1 MVIRNPWLPVEN
13 ALMISKKQVNVQWVT
28 IFRAFLKQN
37 VTSQESQYDYPIS
50 KHDRELIKSTWNKV
64 KKNGNIAPKAFLR
77 YFKLKPQQQQMFP
90 AFANVPLIDLP
101 TNNHFLNQAFTC
113 VSSLNTYIDH
123 LGENPKNCP
132 YLTSDKFNVDP
143 KVVKEF
149 GKVFI
154 AVMEEELGDTFPAE
168 TKQVFKNV
176 LRIFSTALKRD

>member
-1 MVIRNPWLPVEN
+1 MCGKNIDQLEVLRIFSIFYEFWN
-13 ALMISKKQVNVQWVT
+13 ALIKDFALYNRRKTNVHN
-28 IFRAFLKQN
+28 F
-37 VTSQESQYDYPIS
+37 SY
-50 KHDRELIKSTWNKV
+50 
-64 KKNGNIAPKAFLR
+64 R

-143 KVVKEF
+143 KVVKVIF
-149 GKVFI
+149 LSSLIKR
-154 AVMEEELGDTFPAE
+154 
-168 TKQVFKNV
+168 V
-176 LRIFSTALKRD
+176 LRFTPHFLLRNLGKFSLPLWKKNWEIPSLLKPNKSSKMFWIQ